1 MEKIQIREVWKTF
14 GKKEARVEALRGITL
29 SIQEGEMA
37 AIMGKSGSGKSTLL
51 NILGGMMS
59 MDSGEYLYDGNA
71 VNFKSQRD
79 LTRFRRN
86 EVGFVVQYF
95 ALIED
100 ITVFKN
106 VALPLKY
113 QGYSGRK
120 IKEMVMDALR
130 ELGIEDKAKAYPS
143 ELSGG
148 QQQRVAIARAIVKRP
163 KVILADEPTG
173 ALDSKASSRLLRLFA
188 DVNKEG
194 QTILMVTHSIQ
205 AASHAGRILFIKD
218 GSVFHQIYRGNQS
231 NEEMYKMISDALTV
245 IQMNQDSMDEGE

>member
-148 QQQRVAIARAIVKRP
+148 QQQRVAIARALASKPVIV
-163 KVILADEPTG
+163 LADEPTG
-173 ALDSKASSRLLRLFA
+173 NLDSVTSQEVLQLLKVTGERFDQTMVMITHNEEIAQMA
-188 DVNKEG
+188 DR
-194 QTILMVTHSIQ
+194 MVRIED
-205 AASHAGRILFIKD
+205 GRIAKSGKGGGL
-218 GSVFHQIYRGNQS
+218 Y
-231 NEEMYKMISDALTV
+231 A
-245 IQMNQDSMDEGE
+245 